1 MGFGL
6 VGIWW
11 AIATS
16 MAVKGVAAV
25 SFLPYLKRT
34 LHRRL
39 A

>member
-25 SFLPYLKRT
+25 SFLPYLKRRVYRH
-34 LHRRL
+34 LG
-39 A
+39 